1 MDAATGGDGRIRD
14 DGSWTGGRR
23 LRNGRIC
30 DGRGLCCDGR
40 TASSATGGGARTERM
55 AAARWVREIRADGGQ
70 AELDLQP
77 GEDGSGTGRR
87 ASGRGKRPRRT
98 DGRVDGSLR
107 PRMGTARTALT
118 DDGCCY
124 C

>member
-1 MDAATGGDGRIRD
+1 
-14 DGSWTGGRR
+14 
-23 LRNGRIC
+23 
-30 DGRGLCCDGR
+30 
-40 TASSATGGGARTERM
+40 
-55 AAARWVREIRADGGQ
+55 VEIRADGGQ

-87 ASGRGKRPRRT
+87 AGGRGKRPRRT

-118 DDGCCY
+118 GDGCC
-124 C
+124 CCDEDDGTTPDGEATAAAATTTQLEKGNGFGDGDAAPRSKMKLPGAAQRDE